1 MFIVH
6 YFFNFIYI
14 CIFEFYYLYVCTFMA
29 IGNTSLMLLSINY
42 KHVIYAD
49 DIRGRFLIRRSSAIR
64 RLFAGLLRC
73 DNRTI
78 MKSYRKE
85 IARKFSG
92 HFVGFLCKFPVNS
105 RAIFLRNDFII
116 VRLSHFR
123 NPAINL
129 RIAELRLMRNP
140 LQSVWWRQAQWL
152 YRKC

>member
-1 MFIVH
+1 M
-6 YFFNFIYI
+6 
-14 CIFEFYYLYVCTFMA
+14 
-29 IGNTSLMLLSINY
+29 LMIS
-42 KHVIYAD
+42 
-49 DIRGRFLIRRSSAIR
+49 GGFLIRRSSAIR

-92 HFVGFLCKFPVNS
+92 HFVGILCKFPVNS

-140 LQSVWWRQAQWL
+140 LLFGGAKRNGSTENAEHVL
-152 YRKC
+152 